1 MEIPGRLEQHA
12 RLSHP
17 LAPLVVFGSAPRPR
31 WPQSGCREYPAHRP
45 GRQLDRL
52 VGFGEAFGQVDR
64 VEAGKRTRSRLD
76 YLTATEFARPIDRN
90 PTPVAVD
97 ESGGSLGPQPFGQP
111 LDLTF

>member
-1 MEIPGRLEQHA
+1 MGVPKC
-12 RLSHP
+12 
-17 LAPLVVFGSAPRPR
+17 PR
-31 WPQSGCREYPAHRP
+31 WPQSGFREYPAHRP

-52 VGFGEAFGQVDR
+52 VGFGQAFGQVDR

-76 YLTATEFARPIDRN
+76 YPTATEFARPIDRT

-111 LDLTF
+111 LDLTFGKLQGLRRNGGIQLPGENMG